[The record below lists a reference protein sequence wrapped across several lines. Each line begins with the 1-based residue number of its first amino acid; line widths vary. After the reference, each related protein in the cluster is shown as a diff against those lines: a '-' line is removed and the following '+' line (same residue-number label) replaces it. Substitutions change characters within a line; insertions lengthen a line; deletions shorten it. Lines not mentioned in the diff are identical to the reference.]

1 MKHSRRLHFTRVT
14 AWTLVLGGHV
24 LLLVLLS
31 LSKTKDRQS
40 TASGPEP
47 KTILLLLDMAPPPIE
62 APSDQRSPI
71 APSIARVRAPKVA
84 AESLGQAITPS
95 EISAP
100 SRAPVDWYSEAK
112 EVAKDRGTEL
122 AATQPKKA
130 CDPSQS
136 DRPGSLLPKCGTK
149 KYKDTSW
156 DPAPP
161 KAGFSGLLPFV
172 MIGKRCAVGLG
183 FFGCALGKL
192 PDADG
197 HVFDE
202 MNDPDR
208 PRSSVP
214 DIPGKEG
221 ESPW

>member
-1 MKHSRRLHFTRVT
+1 MKQSRRLHFTRVT

-24 LLLVLLS
+24 LLLILLS
-31 LSKTKDRQS
+31 TSKTKDRQS

-62 APSDQRSPI
+62 ASSDQLSPVT
-71 APSIARVRAPKVA
+71 PNIARVRAPRVA
-84 AESLGQAITPS
+84 AESLGQAITP
-95 EISAP
+95 EETPAP
-100 SRAPVDWYSEAK
+100 SRGPVDWYSEAK
-112 EVAKDRGTEL
+112 EVAKDRGAAL
-122 AATQPKKA
+122 AAAQPRKA

-149 KYKDTSW
+149 KYKDADWNPEPS
-156 DPAPP
+156 
-161 KAGFSGLLPFV
+161 KAGFAGLLPFV
-172 MIGKRCAVGLG
+172 MIGKRCVVGLG
-183 FFGCALGKL
+183 FFGCAIGKL

-197 HVFDE
+197 TVFDD

-221 ESPW
+221 QLP